1 MGRDQTEM
9 SKHRVKEFI
18 KDEGTNF
25 KGWFWAEVSDAIEYF
40 FLKTNGLPIP
50 NVYAT
55 EILSQE
61 VEILDDG
68 THYIRKIG
76 VDDTL
81 YKKVIYGFRD
91 KESYDKVMTEIKGH
105 TDFMNRI
112 NQLGQSFVKY
122 PRDVNKAIFIIENI
136 YNLHYEDG
144 FNELLPEWYELL
156 SQSIDILKNSN
167 VQDGTIKQYIE
178 TSQHLLQEMPVLE
191 LGVIKS

>member
-55 EILSQE
+55 EILSQD

-81 YKKVIYGFRD
+81 YKK
-91 KESYDKVMTEIKGH
+91 SYLW
-105 TDFMNRI
+105 F
-112 NQLGQSFVKY
+112 
-122 PRDVNKAIFIIENI
+122 
-136 YNLHYEDG
+136 
-144 FNELLPEWYELL
+144 
-156 SQSIDILKNSN
+156 
-167 VQDGTIKQYIE
+167 
-178 TSQHLLQEMPVLE
+178 
-191 LGVIKS
+191 